1 MKAPAQLVVGEE
13 LYQNANAVFCQSLIH
28 KEALE
33 ANLSDVS
40 VINLGSSLWT
50 SKFLNDIENI
60 PTPPENGRAAII
72 EDPNPIKQQSAAVR
86 WCEQNKIPYD
96 LVRAANPLELAR
108 SLSEYEYFV
117 FFPAVLETFSRVAV
131 EAKMVGC
138 KVCTNQ
144 LLGAASENWF
154 KAERLEIIS
163 EMKKAP
169 QKTYNEIQKVFSNRK
184 TRKKKSDITVILNA
198 YRRPYNLEGQIA
210 AIRQQSISP
219 TSIWLWVNDHED
231 NREFDFS
238 TLDVD
243 RIFKNDY
250 NWKFYGRFAGALLAD
265 TEYVAIFD
273 DDTIPG
279 KKWFQ
284 NCLDSM
290 DIKEGIMGSAGYIQ
304 TGPRALQYEP
314 ERCGWPARNEKLK
327 RVDYVGHAW
336 FFKREWLS
344 YLWSEKPCTWDNGE
358 DIHFS
363 YTAQKYGNIQTYCPP
378 HPAND
383 LELHGSLYGY
393 QLGVDEKATS
403 NNIAVSHEQFFSER
417 DFCIKNAIKG
427 GWKTVYNIST
437 QGG

>member
-1 MKAPAQLVVGEE
+1 M
-13 LYQNANAVFCQSLIH
+13 
-28 KEALE
+28 
-33 ANLSDVS
+33 
-40 VINLGSSLWT
+40 
-50 SKFLNDIENI
+50 
-60 PTPPENGRAAII
+60 
-72 EDPNPIKQQSAAVR
+72 
-86 WCEQNKIPYD
+86 
-96 LVRAANPLELAR
+96 
-108 SLSEYEYFV
+108 
-117 FFPAVLETFSRVAV
+117 
-131 EAKMVGC
+131 
-138 KVCTNQ
+138 
-144 LLGAASENWF
+144 LGAASEDWF
-154 KAERLEIIS
+154 KKERLEIIS

-169 QKTYNEIQKVFSNRK
+169 KKTYDEIQKVFKIRK

-210 AIRQQSISP
+210 AIRQQSINP
-219 TSIWLWVNDHED
+219 ASIWLWVNDHED
-231 NREFDFS
+231 NKGFDFS

-304 TGPRALQYEP
+304 TGPRASQYEP
-314 ERCGWPARNEKLK
+314 DRCGWPARNEKLK

-336 FFKREWLS
+336 FFKRDWLS

-427 GWKTVYNIST
+427 GWQTVRNLK
-437 QGG
+437 